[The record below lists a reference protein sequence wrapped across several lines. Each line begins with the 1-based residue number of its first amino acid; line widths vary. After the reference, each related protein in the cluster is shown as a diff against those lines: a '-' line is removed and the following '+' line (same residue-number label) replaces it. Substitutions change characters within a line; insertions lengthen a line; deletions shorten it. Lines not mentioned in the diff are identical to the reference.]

1 MPTPPE
7 LSCSDKPLVFHLRQF
22 DWHEKLQPCSS
33 KTALLNGE
41 LDWYHTSKSEYRFW
55 EQLLHLWGGKEN
67 WFGSVI
73 SPILTQKAGS
83 DIVTICWYIYKANL
97 LNSLPCCSLFI
108 IPHSSA
114 PAATGK
120 ANTAW
125 RRLTAERQQFGSISY
140 WLLQQLLFGCLQ

>member
-41 LDWYHTSKSEYRFW
+41 LYWYHTSKSEYRFW
-55 EQLLHLWGGKEN
+55 EQLLHLWGGEKKIDL
-67 WFGSVI
+67 GQLSVL
-73 SPILTQKAGS
+73 SWLKRLDRILWQFA
-83 DIVTICWYIYKANL
+83 DIYKANL